1 MWAAGALCTH
11 VAAERHFDT
20 VAALLQALGDAPTA
34 ASALVKGSRFMHMEQ
49 VVQALKAAHERE
61 AGDAA

>member
-1 MWAAGALCTH
+1 MSALCAHAAAG
-11 VAAERHFDT
+11 RHFDT
-20 VAALLQALGDAPTA
+20 VAALLQALDEAPPA
-34 ASALVKGSRFMHMEQ
+34 ASVLVKGSRFMQMEQ